1 MDKILAANASAS
13 SAQNAKTDTSEWEK
27 EIDKLVYRFYELTPE
42 EINIIEGGKLKT
54 YLNFNNFLIF
64 IIKIIILLLR
74 KP

>member
-1 MDKILAANASAS
+1 LEKIFEAKKGNPQAN
-13 SAQNAKTDTSEWEK
+13 TDEWEK
-27 EIDKLVYRFYELTPE
+27 EIDELVYRFYELTPE